1 MLYDSIILACKNFL
15 YNVGCMLIVTSFVV
29 FFTILGKIIIYI
41 KVFVYAHAMISV
53 NLGTSKLESHEHTN
67 IIEKCCIYSQLSR
80 ESDVESHKNLAEKPL
95 RPDKITSISV

>member
-1 MLYDSIILACKNFL
+1 
-15 YNVGCMLIVTSFVV
+15 MLIVTSFVL

-41 KVFVYAHAMISV
+41 KVSFVYAHAMISV

-67 IIEKCCIYSQLSR
+67 FIENSCIYNHLSS
-80 ESDVESHKNLAEKPL
+80 ESDVESHKNLAENPL